1 MSGKRLAASDR
12 VRIRRVHERGHYDAA
27 TIYAILDA
35 MPLAHVAYVVD
46 GQPYVTPTLQWRE
59 GDRVYWHGSA
69 ASRMLERVQ
78 RADVCVTV
86 TLIDGL
92 VLARSAFHH
101 SANYRSVMILGRAVK
116 VVDPEEKKLHLA
128 NFVNG
133 LFPGRWSLLR
143 TMTVQEAKATTVLSL
158 PIDEAS
164 AKIRTGGPK
173 DDDEDYT
180 LPIWAGVVPL
190 NIAVGEPQSDARN
203 LPGIEPP
210 AHAYRLRIG

>member
-1 MSGKRLAASDR
+1 MA
-12 VRIRRVHERGHYDAA
+12 RGRSH
-27 TIYAILDA
+27 L
-35 MPLAHVAYVVD
+35 
-46 GQPYVTPTLQWRE
+46 
-59 GDRVYWHGSA
+59 
-69 ASRMLERVQ
+69 
-78 RADVCVTV
+78 
-86 TLIDGL
+86 
-92 VLARSAFHH
+92 LARFGSEPHAGTRPTSRCLRDRHPDRR
-101 SANYRSVMILGRAVK
+101 ARPGALGLPPFGQLSFSDDTWARGK

-133 LFPGRWSLLR
+133 LFPGAWSLLR

>member
-1 MSGKRLAASDR
+1 
-12 VRIRRVHERGHYDAA
+12 
-27 TIYAILDA
+27 
-35 MPLAHVAYVVD
+35 
-46 GQPYVTPTLQWRE
+46 
-59 GDRVYWHGSA
+59 
-69 ASRMLERVQ
+69 
-78 RADVCVTV
+78 VTV

-116 VVDPEEKKLHLA
+116 VVDPEEKKLRLA

-143 TMTVQEAKATTVLSL
+143 SMTAQEAKATTVLSL

-190 NIAVGEPQSDARN
+190 NIAVGEPQSDVRN
-203 LPGIEPP
+203 FPGIEPP